1 MARRISLVTLALV
14 LVQSGQ
20 VIFPQQPDTG
30 LSPLQR
36 RYTNGAVSNY
46 EMTGDNDG
54 WRYTIRAL
62 DVVKRD
68 ANGRYYEEIQW
79 SDLTSNASQ
88 TLTPASLAFRQSLS
102 LDDPASYMKVP
113 NLTNVQP
120 LLIGPITDTLT
131 ICSDLTLAIKAS
143 GQSAYVPRSTPNS
156 WANGQRVL
164 LGQDVVDF
172 TLKVEEVN
180 PSEHTETTAV
190 ASFDMKIVTTVP
202 TL

>member
-1 MARRISLVTLALV
+1 MGRRISLVIIALV

-20 VIFPQQPDTG
+20 VIFPQQPKTG

-36 RYTNGAVSNY
+36 RYTNGAVSHY

-88 TLTPASLAFRQSLS
+88 SGSVALTQ
-102 LDDPASYMKVP
+102 
-113 NLTNVQP
+113 N
-120 LLIGPITDTLT
+120 
-131 ICSDLTLAIKAS
+131 
-143 GQSAYVPRSTPNS
+143 
-156 WANGQRVL
+156 
-164 LGQDVVDF
+164 
-172 TLKVEEVN
+172 
-180 PSEHTETTAV
+180 
-190 ASFDMKIVTTVP
+190 
-202 TL
+202 